1 VNEVMKFGS
10 TGTGLMNRDDLTKS
24 LNNMATAAPRVG
36 GEYQFLKLDKGNGDW
51 IYGQEET
58 LVEKDA
64 LWAVNPGSLEYGFIS
79 WDQNQKVEGE
89 VMVSIQRP
97 LPDKGSIRTNSADG
111 LPTGQN
117 GWQYQQS
124 VVLVCINGEDEGTV
138 CQYKQSSVGSQ
149 KLFKTLVDAIFVQA
163 QKGDAIVPIVKLKSD
178 NYKHDKYGRIY
189 NPIMEIVEWRTMDD
203 TSPVDDEPEQAEE
216 KPAEATRQPRKRAA
230 PAEKGSHISG
240 DPVDD
245 LPDGGDKD
253 DDLTRAY
260 KQEELQAAAEQ
271 ATPRR
276 RVRR

>member
-1 VNEVMKFGS
+1 MNEVMKFGS

-149 KLFKTLVDAIFVQA
+149 KMFKTLIDAIGA
-163 QKGDAIVPIVKLKSD
+163 QIGKGSDAIVPIVKLSSTS
-178 NYKHDKYGRIY
+178 YKHDKYGKII
-189 NPIMEIVEWRTMDD
+189 NPVWDIAEWRTMDD
-203 TSPVDDEPEQAEE
+203 TSPVGEAAAPEPEAKE
-216 KPAEATRQPRKRAA
+216 PTRRRAA
-230 PAEKGSHISG
+230 PAAATAPEPT
-240 DPVDD
+240 DEDEA
-245 LPDGGDKD
+245 L
-253 DDLTRAY
+253 
-260 KQEELQAAAEQ
+260 AAEYAAEKEAQ
-271 ATPRR
+271 APSAEASPRR

>member
-203 TSPVDDEPEQAEE
+203 TSPVADEDQGVPETKEPE
-216 KPAEATRQPRKRAA
+216 RQPRKRAA
-230 PAEKGSHISG
+230 PAASAQEPETSNEDVEAEYAEAEK
-240 DPVDD
+240 
-245 LPDGGDKD
+245 
-253 DDLTRAY
+253 
-260 KQEELQAAAEQ
+260 AEAE